1 MSYVHD
7 HIRTFSPAGSALGIL
22 PDEFANFD
30 TICLAIEPGTS
41 VIMYSDGLTEALN
54 KEQEE
59 FGITRLSEVFKDSCE
74 LGGSPQAV
82 IDRVM
87 EAVINYEVEQND
99 DQTIVLIRHTGKA

>member
-1 MSYVHD
+1 M
-7 HIRTFSPAGSALGIL
+7 
-22 PDEFANFD
+22 
-30 TICLAIEPGTS
+30 
-41 VIMYSDGLTEALN
+41 
-54 KEQEE
+54 
-59 FGITRLSEVFKDSCE
+59 FKDSCE